1 MQIRIFQ
8 ISPEHDKERLR
19 FAGLD
24 ELEKLH
30 GNTNIDSSIYEEVFR
45 GDLECADPEEIFD
58 IFNTS
63 SNNSRIQTG
72 GHPLFRGHS
81 MSVSDIVVIEGGAPL
96 LEGVIRFYSASGSC
110 TTASYSDPDLFAA
123 DLEKAHANNLE
134 FQANDYRGRNIPVI
148 ESGAYFCDR
157 VGFPK
162 VDFDPALANKPEN
175 LMQIVYVEPGKP
187 PIVNE
192 VRNDLDS
199 MQRAVGG
206 LLEPIYNRDGT
217 VLVVNEQGKL
227 LGLDCNRRVGDDVI
241 VGSFFVVGDNGE
253 EFRSLTDAEVERYM
267 DCFAQPEEIIQKEVE
282 ESSGFT
288 FISM

>member
-63 SNNSRIQTG
+63 SNNSRIQTV

-110 TTASYSDPDLFAA
+110 TTASYCDPDLFAA

-175 LMQIVYVEPGKP
+175 LMQIVF
-187 PIVNE
+187 
-192 VRNDLDS
+192 
-199 MQRAVGG
+199 
-206 LLEPIYNRDGT
+206 LL
-217 VLVVNEQGKL
+217 
-227 LGLDCNRRVGDDVI
+227 CM
-241 VGSFFVVGDNGE
+241 F
-253 EFRSLTDAEVERYM
+253 
-267 DCFAQPEEIIQKEVE
+267 
-282 ESSGFT
+282 
-288 FISM
+288 